1 VLTSVLAISA
11 STTLVLG
18 LMSASHRRTIAID
31 ATGTIAELA
40 DIPKRVYAVRL
51 GRGLIA
57 ELWGR

>member
-18 LMSASHRRTIAID
+18 LMSASHRRTVGID

-40 DIPKRVYAVRL
+40 DIPKREYWAARRT
-51 GRGLIA
+51 G
-57 ELWGR
+57 